1 MAEWC
6 HDTVSPRCQE
16 GRGMQI
22 ALFIFDRMTAL
33 DAVGP
38 LEIIGRVPDA
48 DVKIVG
54 KRKGLVRASHLG
66 LSVDYAMEDVTT
78 ADILLVPGAAD
89 MSDVISDDEVLDWVR
104 TVDANTT
111 WTTSV
116 CTGALVLGAAGLLKG
131 KRATTHWKSLKQLA
145 GYGAIPVEER
155 VVTDGKI
162 MTGAGV
168 SAGIDM
174 ALTLLAEVSGEEH
187 AQFVQLMTEYDPRP
201 PFTSGSLKTAPKA
214 VRERALAL

>member
-1 MAEWC
+1 M
-6 HDTVSPRCQE
+6 D
-16 GRGMQI
+16 I
-22 ALFIFDRMTAL
+22 AFFIFDRMTAL

-38 LEIIGRVPDA
+38 LEVVGRVPDA

-54 KRKGLVRASHLG
+54 KSKGSVRAGRLG
-66 LSVDYAMEDVTT
+66 METDYGIEDVAS

-89 MSDVISDDEVLDWVR
+89 MSHVTSDDEVLDWVR
-104 TVDANTT
+104 AIDKSST

-116 CTGALVLGAAGLLKG
+116 CTGALVLGAAGLLDG
-131 KRATTHWKSLKQLA
+131 KRATTHWSAMEQLK
-145 GYGAIPVEER
+145 GYGAIPTEER

-174 ALTLLAEVSGEEH
+174 GLTLLAEVAGVEH
-187 AQFVQLMTEYDPRP
+187 AQFVQLMTEYDPQP
-201 PFTSGSLKTAPKA
+201 PFSAGSLKTAPDA
-214 VRERALAL
+214 VREKAEALLAG

>member
-1 MAEWC
+1 ME
-6 HDTVSPRCQE
+6 
-16 GRGMQI
+16 I
-22 ALFIFDRMTAL
+22 ALFIFDKMTPL

-38 LEIIGRVPDA
+38 LEVIGRVPGA

-54 KRKGLVRASHLG
+54 KTAGPVRAGHIG
-66 LSVDYAMEDVTT
+66 LTADYAMADVTSP
-78 ADILLVPGAAD
+78 DIVLIPGAAD
-89 MSDVISDDEVLDWVR
+89 MSHITSDDDILDWVR
-104 TVDANTT
+104 AVDKTTT

-131 KRATTHWKSLKQLA
+131 KRATTHWSAIEQLE
-145 GYGAIPVEER
+145 GYGAIVTDER

-174 ALTLLAEVSGEEH
+174 ALTLLAEVAGDDH
-187 AQFVQLMTEYDPRP
+187 AQFVQLMTEYDPQP
-201 PFTSGSLKTAPKA
+201 PFDAGSLAKAPDT
-214 VRERALAL
+214 VRDRALALFA

>member
-1 MAEWC
+1 
-6 HDTVSPRCQE
+6 
-16 GRGMQI
+16 MQI
-22 ALFIFDRMTAL
+22 ALFIFERMTAL

-54 KRKGLVRASHLG
+54 KEKGIVRAGYLG
-66 LSVDYAMEDVTT
+66 LAVDYAMEDVTT
-78 ADILLVPGAAD
+78 PDLLLVPGARD
-89 MSDVISDDEVLDWVR
+89 MDHITSDEKVLDWVR
-104 TVDANTT
+104 LVDKSTT

-116 CTGALVLGAAGLLKG
+116 CSGALVLGAAGLLKG
-131 KRATTHWKSLKQLA
+131 KRATTHWQRMENLTS
-145 GYGAIPVEER
+145 YGAIPVNER
-155 VVTDGKI
+155 VVRDGKF

-174 ALTLLAEVSGEEH
+174 ALTLLAEIAGEDH
-187 AQFVQLMTEYDPRP
+187 AQFVQLMTEYDPQP
-201 PFTSGSLKTAPKA
+201 PFDSGSLKKAPEK

>member
-1 MAEWC
+1 ME
-6 HDTVSPRCQE
+6 
-16 GRGMQI
+16 I
-22 ALFIFDRMTAL
+22 ALFIFDRMTPL

-38 LEIIGRVPDA
+38 LEVIGRVPGA

-54 KRKGLVRASHLG
+54 KTAGPVRAGHLG
-66 LSVDYAMEDVTT
+66 LSADHAMADVTSP
-78 ADILLVPGAAD
+78 DIVLIPGAAD
-89 MSDVISDDEVLDWVR
+89 MSHITSDDEILDWLSA
-104 TVDANTT
+104 VDKNTT

-131 KRATTHWKSLKQLA
+131 KRATTHWSAIEQLE
-145 GYGAIPVEER
+145 GYGAIPTDER

-174 ALTLLAEVSGEEH
+174 ALTLLAEVSGADH
-187 AQFVQLMTEYDPRP
+187 AQFVQLMTEYDPQP
-201 PFTSGSLKTAPKA
+201 PFNSGSLGTAPDA
-214 VRERALAL
+214 IRDRAQALFA